1 MKYYLIA
8 GEASG
13 DLHASRLMA
22 ALRDVDAGAEFRFV
36 GGDAMA
42 QVGGKPQMHY
52 RDLAYMG
59 FLPVLRNLGTILRGM
74 RRCERDILEWK
85 PDVVVLVDYPSF
97 NLRVARYV
105 RSHSHIPI
113 YYYIAPKVWA
123 WKEWRVR
130 QIRRDVDEIFSI
142 LPFEVEFFEGKHHV
156 PVHYVGNPT
165 KDEVAEFLASR
176 QASAASGPASGTAR
190 RIALLPGS
198 RKQEVEGN
206 LPVMLRAVS
215 QFPDMDIRVAGA
227 PGLTPAFYQRLLR
240 NCGLRAEVVFGR
252 TYELLRESA
261 AALVTSGTATLETAL
276 LGVPQVV
283 CYHTGMGRLVSW
295 LRRRFLHVRYISL
308 VNLIANREVVREL
321 VADGMTASRLVEE
334 LKRILPPDGVG
345 RQAMLDGY
353 ADIDRRL
360 GGVGASR
367 RAAELMAGSL
377 NRNIYNKE

>member
-13 DLHASRLMA
+13 DLHASRLME
-22 ALRDVDAGAEFRFV
+22 ALRDADSEAEFRFV

-42 QVGGKPQMHY
+42 RVGGKPQTHY
-52 RDLAYMG
+52 RYLAYMG
-59 FLPVLRNLGTILRGM
+59 FGPVLRHLGTILRGM
-74 RRCERDILEWK
+74 RRCERDIMAWK

-105 RSHSHIPI
+105 RKRSRIPVF
-113 YYYIAPKVWA
+113 YYIAPKVWA

-130 QIRRDVDEIFSI
+130 QIRRDVDEVFSI
-142 LPFEVEFFEGKHHV
+142 LPFEVDFFEGKHRI
-156 PVHYVGNPT
+156 PVRYVGNPT
-165 KDEVAEFLASR
+165 KDEVAEFLASC
-176 QASAASGPASGTAR
+176 QASAAHGTASRMAR
-190 RIALLPGS
+190 RVALLPGS

-215 QFPDMDIRVAGA
+215 QFPDVEVCVAGA
-227 PGLTPAFYQRLLR
+227 PGLDAAFYRRLLR
-240 NCGLRAEVVFGR
+240 NCGLQAEVVFGR
-252 TYELLRESA
+252 TYELLRGAS

-283 CYHTGMGRLVSW
+283 CYHTAMGRLVSW
-295 LRRRFLHVRYISL
+295 LRRRFLHVPYVSL

-321 VADGMTASRLVEE
+321 VADGMTESRVAEE

-353 ADIDRRL
+353 AEVSRRL
-360 GGVGASR
+360 GDVGASR
-367 RAAELMAGSL
+367 RAAELMVKSL
-377 NRNIYNKE
+377 RIYNKE